1 MNNKTLFS
9 QDKKFLEL
17 WKSYTKGIKEIL
29 HMRYVPHYW
38 YILSD
43 YCLFDKNKPSPTAT
57 FTLCPLAS
65 PSDIANHLSRKK
77 FKDLKQMT
85 NVPDEVLKTI
95 RDDKYFF
102 TISFV
107 IEKNYLTVS
116 DEDFLKIQE
125 NLKT

>member
-17 WKSYTKGIKEIL
+17 WRSYTKGIKEIL

-57 FTLCPLAS
+57 FYPMPTCFHS
-65 PSDIANHLSRKK
+65 SDIAKS
-77 FKDLKQMT
+77 FIPKQ
-85 NVPDEVLKTI
+85 I
-95 RDDKYFF
+95 
-102 TISFV
+102 
-107 IEKNYLTVS
+107 
-116 DEDFLKIQE
+116 
-125 NLKT
+125 

>member
-17 WKSYTKGIKEIL
+17 WRSYTKGIKEIL

-43 YCLFDKNKPSPTAT
+43 YCFCLIKISHHLPQLLPYAH
-57 FTLCPLAS
+57 LLHRPILQ
-65 PSDIANHLSRKK
+65 NHLSRNK

-85 NVPDEVLKTI
+85 NIPDEVLK
-95 RDDKYFF
+95 
-102 TISFV
+102 
-107 IEKNYLTVS
+107 
-116 DEDFLKIQE
+116 Q
-125 NLKT
+125 